1 MALEKYVSEIKTI
14 DYPQENVY
22 NRLSN
27 LKNLEQFF
35 DPEKLKQVREKMPN
49 APDVSI
55 EDFRATEDDCSFR
68 ISPLGTVGV
77 RVVERKPFKTV
88 KLEGNEAIPFSVLLW
103 IQLMPVDEQSC
114 KLRLTL
120 HAELSPMI
128 KMMVN
133 KYLEEGINKIADA
146 LTRVPFN

>member
-1 MALEKYVSEIKTI
+1 MALEKYISDIKTI
-14 DYPQENVY
+14 SYPQENVY

-35 DPEKLKQVREKMPN
+35 DPEKIKQVKETIPN
-49 APDVSI
+49 TPDINI
-55 EDFRATEDDCSFR
+55 EEFRATEDECTFK

-77 RVVERKPFKTV
+77 RIIEREPCKTV
-88 KLEGNEAIPFSVLLW
+88 KLEGNEAVPFKVNFW
-103 IQLMPVDEQSC
+103 IQLHPIDEVSC

-133 KYLEEGINKIADA
+133 KYLEEGVNKIADA